1 MTLTKAH
8 FRMIEGIGLS
18 IKDFGAAGNG
28 VTDDTAALTAA
39 VAAAPANGVV
49 YAEPGKIYYFGTITG
64 NTAKLS
70 ITKNITLDWQ
80 GSKILIDGDNGSAFT
95 GNTFIEF
102 RDTAGSM
109 INYVFEDSTFTFS
122 GPSRGVIPISIV
134 NTSASTEGYTI
145 GPCHIIKGQ
154 SILTASSSD
163 IANHRASGITLNGA
177 VTADDVY
184 YGVNLAGSGDNT
196 TGSYSVGQALRLVFI
211 YQVKGVRLRGTC
223 ETGLPT
229 SGSVNVSNLSS
240 LPSVPTEDCVLD
252 MSFGTL
258 DGPALFNLNNNGGS
272 AGDDGKGVIRDITLN
287 LKAKTIGP
295 NLTGSRLVSF
305 RDFSSTGGAVTGAT
319 GIMDSITLNLALPQD
334 NSNPIANTCDSP
346 NFGTLTLNPT
356 DFTADI
362 SALGSFTIDMG
373 YERIKNGALGS
384 FATAIRV
391 PLGSL
396 YPGLTSKILS
406 LRMIIY
412 SREDSTTFAQ
422 KSCISVIDVLGFIS
436 SGGAFTTYPTV
447 VSQSVQ
453 GGVTPTFSFASVNGV
468 GLDVTINGY
477 TNGAINFASILTE
490 KL

>member
-1 MTLTKAH
+1 MALTKAH
-8 FRMIEGIGLS
+8 FRMIEGIGLN
-18 IKDFGAAGNG
+18 IKDFGAVGDG

-39 VAAAPANGVV
+39 VAAAPASGVV
-49 YAEPGKIYYFGTITG
+49 YAEAGKTYYFGTITG
-64 NTAKLS
+64 NAAKLS
-70 ITKNITLDWQ
+70 ITKNIRLDWQ
-80 GSKILIDGDNGSAFT
+80 GSKILVDGDNSSAFT

-102 RDTAGSM
+102 RNTAGSM
-109 INYVFEDSTFTFS
+109 VNYVFEDSTFTFA

-145 GPCHIIKGQ
+145 GPCHIVKGQ
-154 SILTASSSD
+154 SILTVSSSD
-163 IANHRASGITLNGA
+163 IANHRASNIALTGS

-196 TGSYSVGQALRLVFI
+196 TGSYSVGQTLRLVFI

-272 AGDDGKGVIRDITLN
+272 AGDDGKGVIRDVILN
-287 LKAKTIGP
+287 LKAKTIGA
-295 NLTGSRLVSF
+295 NLTGNPLVSF

-334 NSNPIANTCDSP
+334 NDDPIVNSCDSP

-356 DFTADI
+356 DFTANFL
-362 SALGSFTIDMG
+362 SLGSFTVDMG
-373 YERIKNGALGS
+373 YNRIRNGAVGT
-384 FATAIRV
+384 FANPVTI
-391 PLGSL
+391 PLGTL
-396 YPGLTSKILS
+396 YSQVATQILS
-406 LRMIIY
+406 LRMSIAT
-412 SREDSTTFAQ
+412 REDSSFLGQ
-422 KSCISVIDVLGFIS
+422 KTCISVVDLLGFIS
-436 SGGAFTTYPTV
+436 GAGVLTIYPTV

-453 GGVTPTFSFASVNGV
+453 GGVTPTFTFASVDGV
-468 GLDVTINGY
+468 GISVTVNGY
-477 TNGAINFASILTE
+477 TNGAANVVTILTE

>member
-1 MTLTKAH
+1 MALTKSH
-8 FRMIEGIGLS
+8 FRMIEGIGLN
-18 IKDFGAAGNG
+18 IKDFGAVGDG

-49 YAEPGKIYYFGTITG
+49 YAEPGKTYYFGTITG
-64 NTAKLS
+64 NSVKLS

-80 GSKILIDGDNGSAFT
+80 GSKILVDGDNSSAFF
-95 GNTFIEF
+95 GNAFIEF
-102 RDTAGSM
+102 RNTAGSM
-109 INYVFEDSTFTFS
+109 INYVFEDSTFTFA

-154 SILTASSSD
+154 SILTVSSSD
-163 IANHRASGITLNGA
+163 IANHRASGIALNGA

-184 YGVNLAGSGDNT
+184 YGVNLAGSGDNM
-196 TGSYSVGQALRLVFI
+196 TGSYSVVQCFRLIFI

-223 ETGLPT
+223 ETGLAT
-229 SGSVNVSNLSS
+229 SGAVNVSNLSR

-272 AGDDGKGVIRDITLN
+272 AGDDGNGVIRDITLN
-287 LKAKTIGP
+287 LKAKTIGS
-295 NLTGSRLVSF
+295 NLTGGPLVVF
-305 RDFSSTGGAVTGAT
+305 RDYSSTGGAVTGAT
-319 GIMDSITLNLALPQD
+319 GVMDSITLNLALPQD
-334 NSNPIANTCDSP
+334 NTSPIVNNCDSP
-346 NFGTLTLNPT
+346 NFGTLELNPT

-362 SALGSFTIDMG
+362 SSLGSFTIDMG
-373 YERIKNGALGS
+373 YNRIRNGALGS

-391 PLGSL
+391 PLGYL
-396 YPGLTSKILS
+396 YPGVTNKILS
-406 LRMIIY
+406 LRMSIY

-422 KSCISVIDVLGFIS
+422 KSCISVVDILGYIS
-436 SGGAFTTYPTV
+436 SGGVIVTYPTV

-453 GGVTPTFSFASVNGV
+453 GGITPTFTFTSVDGV

-477 TNGAINFASILTE
+477 TNGSANLATILTE